1 MISAEDAVRVGKKI
15 NTGGYSAP
23 AAPRVQSAPKPSPI
37 ASTFNKVANSNVGG
51 FAKEL
56 PKAVMS
62 NPIMKT
68 SPARMAGAGLSNLGN
83 VLSAPMNAFG
93 GFLQG
98 TRKEAEKRKG
108 QGIGGIIPSLTAGI
122 KNVPTGVKQKISPG
136 RYLTEDVMK
145 EKDPLKAAGIGL
157 ATDLV
162 ADPLNLVNPFAVAS
176 KLSKAAKLPS
186 LATKVTSKAPIIQKY
201 VDKVGEA
208 LVYGYKQPEKFMKMY
223 ENLNTRGL
231 QKAAKTAEDVAKPLL
246 TKVDGVKLTPQEQ
259 KIIGDVFEV
268 LSGQSNRALTPNE
281 LQLVKQYGYLF
292 EKTAGKFEKLA
303 KTQTKLGIP
312 EGIFS
317 KYLGK
322 YTGKRS
328 YTSKIDN
335 AAEVSPFA
343 QPKQNRLNLSQYKK
357 REDIP
362 LEVREAMGQIKE
374 PAYGAATAAFNEQSN
389 IEKLKF
395 YKSVAKKYALQRKQG
410 SFNQLYGNGKSVN
423 EIADVPKNYVKLP
436 KNENLG
442 ALSGQYVPERI
453 ATYVKQVASPAKTN
467 RFTKFFKEGKT
478 ILSPKQL
485 IRNVPAS
492 QVQAMLNP
500 SGRADSF
507 RRIPEAIKEIRNKG
521 KFYQEAKQA
530 GVVGKTFAATELAQY
545 LPEGVAEKTAKFLG
559 SQKLGKGYDFLK
571 RQGSKVQNAN
581 EEMAK
586 MQVFINERK
595 AGRTI
600 AEAAKMA
607 DETGFDYSKVTPWV
621 DKLRKG
627 AFDPTGLLSIP
638 FATYGLKA
646 AELTGKTLAKKPTR
660 IANVLKTERAVERLS
675 QDDRPD
681 ERFLPDYQKDA
692 MRLPKKDKNGNPYY
706 FNTKYLYPWGSIQDV
721 GTFGLPMGQSP
732 SSLFGEI
739 VSQSQNK
746 DVFTK
751 KDIRTI
757 PGWNTKT
764 IGQTAAHAARTF
776 LPTPVGSTFKI
787 NDSATKAPRY
797 STSPS
802 VKEAIVQE
810 MGVPLLKYDSK
821 LGKSFAGYDVKEKM
835 KDLNNEMRKE
845 LAEQAG
851 KPEKQQKIRKFY
863 MEQRRKLLENR
874 K

>member
-1 MISAEDAVRVGKKI
+1 MISADDAIRIGKKL
-15 NTGGYSAP
+15 NTGASNTPSYSP
-23 AAPRVQSAPKPSPI
+23 PKIQSQPKPSPVI
-37 ASTFNKVANSNVGG
+37 STFNKVANSNVGG

-62 NPIMKT
+62 NPVMKT
-68 SPARMAGAGLSNLGN
+68 SPARMAGAGLSKLGN
-83 VLSAPMNAFG
+83 VLGFANNVLG
-93 GFLQG
+93 GYQQG
-98 TRKEAEKRKG
+98 ARLESERQATKLKAEGNMGLGSRAVG
-108 QGIGGIIPSLTAGI
+108 VGSSVIAGI
-122 KNVPTGVKQKISPG
+122 KNIPSGVKNKITPG
-136 RYLTEDVMK
+136 WTTERMLN
-145 EKDPLKAAGIGL
+145 KDFGVTNKYALAGAGL
-157 ATDLV
+157 AQDLTS
-162 ADPLNLVNPFAVAS
+162 DPLNYVNPASVVS
-176 KLSKAAKLPS
+176 KLGKAAKLPS
-186 LATKVTSKAPIIQKY
+186 LATKITQKAPIIQKG

-208 LVYGYKQPEKFMKMY
+208 FVYGYGLPQKFMKMY
-223 ENLNTRGL
+223 DNVNTRGL
-231 QKAAKTAEDVAKPLL
+231 QKAAKTAEDVARPLI
-246 TKVDGVKLTPQEQ
+246 TNVDGVKLTPQEQ

-281 LQLVKQYGYLF
+281 LQLVKQYGHLF
-292 EKTAGKFEKLA
+292 ERTAGKFEKLA
-303 KTQTKLGIP
+303 KTQSKLGIP

-328 YTSKIDN
+328 YLSKIEGAKD
-335 AAEVSPFA
+335 VSPFA
-343 QPKQNRLNLSQYKK
+343 QPKQLRLNLSQYKK

-362 LEVREAMGQIKE
+362 REVREAMGQIKE

-395 YKSVAKKYALQRKQG
+395 YKSVAKKYAGRAGDDMVKMPINPNLGVLSGANLPKR
-410 SFNQLYGNGKSVN
+410 
-423 EIADVPKNYVKLP
+423 IANYV
-436 KNENLG
+436 N
-442 ALSGQYVPERI
+442 
-453 ATYVKQVASPAKTN
+453 QVASPSKTN

-492 QVQAMLNP
+492 QIQAAMNP

-530 GVVGKTFAATELAQY
+530 GVVGKTFAATELSQY
-545 LPEGVAEKTAKFLG
+545 LPEGVAQKTAKFLG
-559 SQKLGKGYDFLK
+559 SEKLGKGYEFMK
-571 RQGSKVQNAN
+571 KPGAAIQNFN

-607 DETGFDYSKVTPWV
+607 EETGFDYSKVTPFV

-627 AFDPTGLLSIP
+627 GFDKLGALSIP
-638 FATYGLKA
+638 FATYGVKA

-681 ERFLPDYQKDA
+681 ERYLPDYQKDA
-692 MRLPKKDKNGNPYY
+692 MRLPKKDKKGNPYY
-706 FNTKYLYPWGSIQDV
+706 LNTKYLYPWGSIQDV
-721 GTFGLPMGQSP
+721 GTFGLPLGQSP
-732 SSLFGEI
+732 SSLFGEL
-739 VSQSQNK
+739 VSQTQNK

-751 KDIRTI
+751 KEISTK
-757 PGWNTKT
+757 PGMK
-764 IGQTAAHAARTF
+764 GVEQRVKHAARTF
-776 LPTPVGSTFKI
+776 LPTPIGSGMKI
-787 NDSATKAPRY
+787 WDSATKKPRY

-802 VKEAIVQE
+802 VGEAVVQE
-810 MGVPLLKYDSK
+810 SGVPLLKYDSK
-821 LGKSFAGYDVKEKM
+821 LGKSFAGYDYQNKVRK
-835 KDLNNEMRKE
+835 LNTEMRKE
-845 LAEQAG
+845 LQEQAG
-851 KPEKQQKIRKFY
+851 NPNEQRKIREFY
-863 MEQRRKLLENR
+863 MKELRKAANERR
-874 K
+874 